1 MGTDTYEI
9 KMVYQSVYVM
19 IQTCQSGVDRKTEMG
34 VFHKVIFLG
43 SDTQH
48 HFMARTIHSN

>member
-1 MGTDTYEI
+1 MRTGTYYKNGVPICIRDD
-9 KMVYQSVYVM
+9 K
-19 IQTCQSGVDRKTEMG
+19 TCQSGADRKTEMG
-34 VFHKVIFLG
+34 VFHKFMFLG